1 MQRKR
6 FTYYTYGVIV
16 YTLAVILFGAY
27 VRATGSGAGCGSHWP
42 TCNGQII
49 PRPEQIETVI
59 EFTHRITSA
68 LAGLLVVFLVIW
80 AFRIFPKGH
89 AVRMGAVLALVFMIT
104 EGLIGA
110 GLVLFELVADNQSVA
125 RTVSIAAHLINTFIL
140 LAFLTLTAWW
150 ARGGQPLQLRKQGGV
165 NWLLGVGFVALLL
178 LGASGAIT
186 ALGDT
191 LFPAGSLAEGVR
203 QDFLPTAHFLIRLRV
218 WHPVIAI
225 ITGLYLILASSM
237 IYSLR
242 PSRDTLRFSR
252 AMKVIFLVQLGA
264 GTLNLLLLA
273 PVWMQLVHLLLADLV
288 WIVMVLLSAAA
299 LARNLAPQA
308 QPAPAVAAQPGD

>member
-6 FTYYTYGVIV
+6 FTYYTYGVIA
-16 YTLAVILFGAY
+16 YTLGVILYGAY

-165 NWLLGVGFVALLL
+165 NWLLGLGFVALLF

-203 QDFLPTAHFLIRLRV
+203 QDFMPTAHFLIRLRV

-225 ITGLYLILASSM
+225 ITGLYLILASSA